1 MNMQESTLLMKI
13 ALVIAQLLT
22 FYNLLIWIKIILSW
36 FSSLSNLN
44 NSSVVQ
50 ILNRIVDPYLNLFRN
65 VKFLKTNNIDFTPLL
80 AFALISVLQSLFS
93 MFGATGTITLSL
105 VLALIIN
112 TLWAYLISPFFV
124 ILIIL
129 LVVRLVL
136 CYKRGPN
143 SIALIRGL
151 ENIIGGFLNWIQK
164 VFFFSKIVSDRTL
177 LITSTAFS
185 IFSYF
190 VLKQLINYLIAY
202 LLNA

>member
-1 MNMQESTLLMKI
+1 MNIQESTLLMKI

-22 FYNLLIWIKIILSW
+22 FYNLLIWIRIILSW

-50 ILNRIVDPYLNLFRN
+50 LLNKIVDPYLNLFRN
-65 VKFLKTNNIDFTPLL
+65 VNILKTNNIDFTPLL

-93 MFGATGTITLSL
+93 MFGSTGTITLYV
-105 VLALIIN
+105 VLALILN

-129 LVVRLVL
+129 LIIRLVL

-143 SIALIRGL
+143 SINLIRGL

-164 VFFFSKIVSDRTL
+164 VFFFSKIISDRTL
-177 LITSTAFS
+177 LITSTVFS
-185 IFSYF
+185 IFSYII
-190 VLKQLINYLIAY
+190 LKQLLNYLIAY